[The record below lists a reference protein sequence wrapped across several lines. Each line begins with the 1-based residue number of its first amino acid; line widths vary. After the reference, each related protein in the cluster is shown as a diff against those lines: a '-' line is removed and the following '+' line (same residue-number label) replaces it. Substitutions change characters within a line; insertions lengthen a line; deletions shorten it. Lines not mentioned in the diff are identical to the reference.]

1 MPAPALTS
9 RVAKPYP
16 VCVRPRRTASRAA
29 ALLALWACAAC
40 TSPADAP
47 PPVPRVP
54 QVPGGEAGQLLRHAI
69 DAAGGW
75 ERWRAVRDVAY
86 VSMLTIVDPARQV
99 TTDSIGWFMAP
110 LHAGAQARMDSLG
123 LPTEVR
129 FGIDADDTWIV
140 SDGTP
145 VTVPGQLAL

>member
-1 MPAPALTS
+1 MRAPALTR

-75 ERWRAVRDVAY
+75 ERWRAGRDVAY
-86 VSMLTIVDPARQV
+86 VSMLPLVDPAPQV
-99 TTDSIGWFMAP
+99 TTHSIGWFLAP
-110 LHAGAQARMDSLG
+110 LPAGAPGRMDSFG
-123 LPTEVR
+123 LPPQRRV
-129 FGIDADDTWIV
+129 GGGADDTWIV
-140 SDGTP
+140 RD
-145 VTVPGQLAL
+145 